1 MDGAWTG
8 HPDQNEIAVQ
18 QFPFPNQIKTRNP
31 DAPTHPDLRPAP
43 QGVGKI
49 TEDGTRAAVR
59 TVIRYRNGVLNG
71 RGASLLDGYMEDL
84 ATDRIYRLMI
94 AQRIRHR
101 LHDAAEI
108 SRMFDE
114 ELNRILHDLPPDT
127 DQPVIETYR
136 TARNIS
142 ESLIRNQEFDPV

>member
-8 HPDQNEIAVQ
+8 HPDQNAIAVA
-18 QFPFPNQIKTRNP
+18 QFPVPNQLASRP
-31 DAPTHPDLRPAP
+31 EHPERYPDLRPIP

-71 RGASLLDGYMEDL
+71 KGASLLDGYMEDL

-94 AQRIRHR
+94 AQRLRHR

-108 SRMFDE
+108 HQMFDE
-114 ELNRILHDLPPDT
+114 ELNRILHDLPSDT
-127 DQPVIETYR
+127 DEPLSENYR

-142 ESLIRNQEFDPV
+142 ESLIRDQEFDPV